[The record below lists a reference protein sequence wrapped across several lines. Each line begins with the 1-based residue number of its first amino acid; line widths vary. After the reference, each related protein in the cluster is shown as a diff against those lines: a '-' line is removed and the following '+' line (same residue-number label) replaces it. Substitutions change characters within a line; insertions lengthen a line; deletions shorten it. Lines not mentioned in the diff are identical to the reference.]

1 MDIIFHYKDPQG
13 QQEMLHRLTALIK
26 KHRDVVIICIGSDR
40 VSGDSL
46 GPLVGTFLQ
55 EECHQA
61 KVYGTLE
68 EPVHAKNLEDVAAK
82 VNKNHPD
89 AFVIAVDACLG
100 RVSSIENIILA
111 EKPLKPG
118 SGVNKELPEVGDINI
133 QGIVNMS
140 GFVPHLLIQ
149 NTRLHTVFNMARI
162 IAGTLAQAL
171 IAHKHFS
178 HVYNL
183 RKA

>member
-1 MDIIFHYKDPQG
+1 MDIIFHYQDPKG
-13 QQEMLHRLTALIK
+13 QQDLLQRLTSIIK
-26 KHRDVVIICIGSDR
+26 KHREVVIVCIGTDR

-46 GPLVGTFLQ
+46 GPLVGTFLK

-61 KVYGTLE
+61 KIYGTLE
-68 EPVHAKNLEDVAAK
+68 EPVHAKNLEEVAGK
-82 VNKNHPD
+82 VRREHPE

-100 RVSSIENIILA
+100 RVSSIENIMLV

-118 SGVNKELPEVGDINI
+118 AGVHKNLPEIGDINI

-149 NTRLHTVFNMARI
+149 NTRLFTVYNMARI

-171 IAHKHFS
+171 ISHKHFK

-183 RKA
+183 RQA

>member
-1 MDIIFHYKDPQG
+1 MDVIFHYQDPEG
-13 QQEMLHRLTALIK
+13 QQDLLQRLTAIIK
-26 KHRDVVIICIGSDR
+26 RHREVVIICIGTDR

-46 GPLVGTFLQ
+46 GPLVGTFLI
-55 EECHQA
+55 EEYHQA

-68 EPVHAKNLEDVAAK
+68 EPVHAKNLEEVIAR
-82 VNKNHPD
+82 VRKNHPN

-100 RVSSIENIILA
+100 RVSSVEKIILA

-118 SGVNKELPEVGDINI
+118 TGVNKDLPEVGDINI
-133 QGIVNMS
+133 QGIVNIS

-171 IAHKHFS
+171 IAHKQFN

-183 RKA
+183 RQA

>member
-1 MDIIFHYKDPQG
+1 MDIIFHYQDPKG
-13 QQEMLHRLTALIK
+13 QQDLLQRLTLLIK
-26 KHRDVVIICIGSDR
+26 KHREVVIVCIGTDR

-46 GPLVGTFLQ
+46 GPLVGTFLS
-55 EECHQA
+55 EECPLA

-68 EPVHAKNLEDVAAK
+68 EPVHAKNLEDIVAG
-82 VNKNHPD
+82 VRRNHPE
-89 AFVIAVDACLG
+89 AYVIAVDACLG
-100 RVSSIENIILA
+100 RVSSIENIMLV

-118 SGVNKELPEVGDINI
+118 AGVHKNLPEVGNVNI

-149 NTRLHTVFNMARI
+149 NTRLFTVYNMARI

-171 IAHKHFS
+171 IAHKHFNN
-178 HVYNL
+178 VYNL
-183 RKA
+183 RQA

>member
-1 MDIIFHYKDPQG
+1 MDIIFHYQDPKG
-13 QQEMLHRLTALIK
+13 QQTLLQRLTLLIK
-26 KHRDVVIICIGSDR
+26 SHREVVILCIGTDR

-46 GPLVGTFLQ
+46 GPLVGTFLK
-55 EECHQA
+55 EEYPQA
-61 KVYGTLE
+61 EVYGTLE
-68 EPVHAKNLEDVAAK
+68 EPVHAKNLEEIVTTVRRK
-82 VNKNHPD
+82 HPD

-100 RVSSIENIILA
+100 RVSSIENIMLV

-118 SGVNKELPEVGDINI
+118 AGVNKTLPEVGHVNI

-149 NTRLHTVFNMARI
+149 NTRLYTVYNMARI

-171 IAHKHFS
+171 IGHKQFNYI
-178 HVYNL
+178 YNL
-183 RKA
+183 KQA